1 MWKKYTTFNTSY
13 PLRKICFM
21 IKEYT
26 RDISNI
32 CVSTFVISE
41 RFWRLIYTWKIYPTL
56 YVNFHSFLFN
66 NIMIII
72 DDIYDIITTYG
83 SLFMLINIR

>member
-1 MWKKYTTFNTSY
+1 
-13 PLRKICFM
+13 M

-41 RFWRLIYTWKIYPTL
+41 RFWRLINTWKIYRTL
-56 YVNFHSFLFN
+56 YVNFHTLLFN

-83 SLFMLINIR
+83 SLFMPINIRRQRINSYHYLLANVAKIGL